1 MPAGHAA
8 TTIPCATCGA
18 PMGDDAVCRQCLLD
32 LAWFDAANEDAGVG
46 QEGEDSGRVVGG
58 WTLGEV
64 LGRGATAV
72 VYRARRGEQ
81 EVALKMLRPGLLR
94 DAALRR
100 RFDQEMRLTAT
111 LRHPHILPV
120 LDVGE
125 QDGMPYFALTLAAGG
140 TLATRLAEEGPLA
153 PARVFEIGVAICE
166 AVEHAHSQGVLH
178 RDLKPGNILLDDQG
192 NPYVSDF
199 GVARLLDPDGAGGAT
214 WTRIGTP
221 AYMAP
226 EQIHGQRATPATDVF
241 GLGAVLFEMLTGQ
254 PPAPAERVLRP
265 LPPAWEPIIR
275 RALSE
280 APADRHPSAAAL
292 LAALASL
299 RLGIGDSR

>member
-1 MPAGHAA
+1 MLAANA

-32 LAWFDAANEDAGVG
+32 LAWFDAANEEAGGG
-46 QEGEDSGRVVGG
+46 QMGEDSGREVGG

-64 LGRGATAV
+64 LGRGATSV
-72 VYRARRGEQ
+72 VYHARRGEQ
-81 EVALKMLRPGLLR
+81 VAALKMLRPGLLR

-125 QDGMPYFALTLAAGG
+125 QDGMPFFALTLAAGG
-140 TLATRLAEEGPLA
+140 TLATRLAERGPLPVPQA
-153 PARVFEIGVAICE
+153 LTAGIAICH
-166 AVEHAHSQGVLH
+166 AVHHAHTKGVLH
-178 RDLKPGNILLDDQG
+178 RDLKPGNILLDDQDQ
-192 NPYVSDF
+192 PYVADF
-199 GVARLLDPDGAGGAT
+199 GIARLLDADGAGGAT

-226 EQIHGQRATPATDVF
+226 EQIHGQRATAATDVF

-254 PPAPAERVLRP
+254 PPAPDERVLRP
-265 LPPAWEPIIR
+265 LPPALAGIVR

-280 APADRHPSAAAL
+280 EPAARQPTAHALAAAL
-292 LAALASL
+292 EAAVAT
-299 RLGIGDSR
+299 G

>member
-1 MPAGHAA
+1 MLSANA

-32 LAWFDAANEDAGVG
+32 LAWFDAANDEAAIG
-46 QEGEDSGRVVGG
+46 QADEETGRVVGG

-64 LGRGATAV
+64 LGRGATSV
-72 VYRARRGEQ
+72 VYRATRGQ
-81 EVALKMLRPGLLR
+81 QVVALKMLRPGLLR
-94 DAALRR
+94 DANLRR

-125 QDGMPYFALTLAAGG
+125 QDGMPFFALTLAAGG
-140 TLATRLAEEGPLA
+140 TLATLLTERGPLP
-153 PARVFEIGVAICE
+153 PARALDLGIAISQ
-166 AVEHAHSQGVLH
+166 AVHHAHSKGVLH

-192 NPYVSDF
+192 TPYVADF
-199 GVARLLDPDGAGGAT
+199 GIARLLDPDGTGGAT

-226 EQIHGQRATPATDVF
+226 EQTLGQRATAATDVF

-254 PPAPAERVLRP
+254 PPAPDERVLRP
-265 LPPAWEPIIR
+265 LPESLADIVR

-280 APADRHPSAAAL
+280 KPADRQPTAHALAAAL
-292 LAALASL
+292 IAVQP
-299 RLGIGDSR
+299 RGGCG